1 MKKPSFETTMKL
13 ILVFTII
20 CGLITIAFI
29 SKKLADEVNTASRLY
44 TVTQNNTT
52 YTGNIIRGDDN
63 VKITDKDGT
72 MFVLDAAHGPISIRR
87 SDLGSYSID

>member
-20 CGLITIAFI
+20 CGLVTVTFITMKI
-29 SKKLADEVNTASRLY
+29 ADEANTASRLY

-52 YTGNIIRGDDN
+52 YTGNIIRGDDY

-72 MFVLDAAHGPISIRR
+72 MFILDAAHGPISIRR

>member
-13 ILVFTII
+13 ILAFTII
-20 CGLITIAFI
+20 CGLVTVTFITMKI
-29 SKKLADEVNTASRLY
+29 ADEANTASRLY
-44 TVTQNNTT
+44 TVTQNTTT

>member
-13 ILVFTII
+13 ILFFTII
-20 CGLITIAFI
+20 CGLITVTFI
-29 SKKLADEVNTASRLY
+29 TMKIADEANTASRLY

>member
-20 CGLITIAFI
+20 CGLITVTFI
-29 SKKLADEVNTASRLY
+29 TMKIADEANTASRLY

-52 YTGNIIRGDDN
+52 YTGNIIRGDDY

>member
-1 MKKPSFETTMKL
+1 MEKPSFETTMKL
-13 ILVFTII
+13 ILAFTII
-20 CGLITIAFI
+20 CGLVTVTFITMKI
-29 SKKLADEVNTASRLY
+29 ADEANTASRLY

-52 YTGNIIRGDDN
+52 YTGNIIRGDDY

>member
-20 CGLITIAFI
+20 CGLITVTFI
-29 SKKLADEVNTASRLY
+29 TMKIADEANTASRLY

>member
-13 ILVFTII
+13 ILVFNGI

-29 SKKLADEVNTASRLY
+29 SKKLADEVNIAARFY

-52 YTGNIIRGDDN
+52 YTGNIIRGDDY

-87 SDLGSYSID
+87 SDLGNDSID